1 MLEKTPES
9 LLDCREIRPVNSK
22 WNQPWIFIGRID
34 AKVKALVLWLPDAKS
49 WLLEKTLMLGK
60 IEGKKRRRWDEMVGW
75 HHWLNERQW
84 RTGILQCCSP
94 WVCRVGYDLTTEQQQ
109 RVMGSNGRHPIKKII
124 NEFQGYIIRI
134 IKLIHPGPKF
144 ASKSSQVLWLKMRS
158 TEEDLC
164 L

>member
-109 RVMGSNGRHPIKKII
+109 RVMGSNGRHPIKKNNKWIP
-124 NEFQGYIIRI
+124 RI
-134 IKLIHPGPKF
+134 HYQDHQTDSPWTQICLKVQ
-144 ASKSSQVLWLKMRS
+144 SSSV
-158 TEEDLC
+158 T
-164 L
+164 